1 MDMRR
6 LAELFRGRLRRA
18 AGRSNG
24 STATR
29 LDWLDANEQQG
40 VVRFGDVRLHVCL
53 QDAVADKPS
62 SPTEFVLI
70 KVPAMVE
77 MMADLADTIQPKN
90 VFEIG
95 IFRGGSVVLYN
106 EMYKP
111 HKLVSIDRH
120 TTPLPQ
126 LEEYIRA
133 KSAGSN
139 VRIELGVNQADRGRL
154 AEICQRE
161 FGTQPLDLVVD
172 DASHLLF
179 ETREAFRE
187 LFPRLRPGGVYVIED
202 WGWAH
207 WRGDLWQK
215 PYFRGKES
223 MTNLV
228 MELVVLSASKPE
240 WVSEVSVGHSI
251 VFVQR
256 GVGAIEAGFDPAAY
270 CLNRGNPLPRF

>member
-1 MDMRR
+1 MRR

-18 AGRSNG
+18 AGLPNV
-24 STATR
+24 STVAR
-29 LDWLDANEQQG
+29 LDWLHADEQQG

-53 QDAVADKPS
+53 PGAAADKPS
-62 SPTEFVLI
+62 SPTEFVVI

-106 EMYKP
+106 EMFKP
-111 HKLVSIDRH
+111 RKLVSIDCH
-120 TTPLPQ
+120 TKPLPQ

-139 VRIELGVNQADRGRL
+139 IRIELGVDQADRGRL

-202 WGWAH
+202 WAWAH
-207 WRGDLWQK
+207 WPGDLWQEA
-215 PYFRGKES
+215 YFKGKEP

-228 MELVVLSASKPE
+228 MELVVLAASEPD
-240 WVSEVSVGHSI
+240 WVREVSIGHSI
-251 VFVQR
+251 VFVKR
-256 GVGAIEAGFDPAAY
+256 GAGTIEAGFDPANF
-270 CLNRGNPLPRF
+270 CLNRGNPLPRFS